1 MSYVFKQS
9 FVSTSKYSIKCP
21 NSMTPKYVVCHNTA
35 NDASAENEI
44 SYMVNNNNQVSYHLA
59 VDDIQAIQGVPFD
72 RNAWHSGDE
81 ANGEGN
87 RHGIAVEICYSKSGG
102 PKYTAAEENAVY
114 VMARLLHQYGLSIND
129 LKQHADF
136 AAKNCPHRIRDEGR
150 WESVKA
156 RVQTVLTAI
165 KKGEC
170 SASLSSGTTS
180 VSSSSSTSSPTVT
193 ESKFTVKIICDT
205 LNIRKS
211 ASFSSDVV
219 GTVKKGEVF
228 TIVET
233 SNGLGRLKSG
243 AGWISMGTAYV
254 EKTTTSSS
262 SEPTSPGYIVEIVNC
277 SVLNVR
283 SGAGTNYSVVTTVK
297 AGEFYTIVAESNG
310 WGKLK
315 SGAGWISLSYAQK
328 I

>member
-1 MSYVFKQS
+1 M
-9 FVSTSKYSIKCP
+9 
-21 NSMTPKYVVCHNTA
+21 
-35 NDASAENEI
+35 
-44 SYMVNNNNQVSYHLA
+44 
-59 VDDIQAIQGVPFD
+59 
-72 RNAWHSGDE
+72 
-81 ANGEGN
+81 
-87 RHGIAVEICYSKSGG
+87 
-102 PKYTAAEENAVY
+102 
-114 VMARLLHQYGLSIND
+114 
-129 LKQHADF
+129 
-136 AAKNCPHRIRDEGR
+136 
-150 WESVKA
+150 KA

-170 SASLSSGTTS
+170 SASLSNGTTS
-180 VSSSSSTSSPTVT
+180 VSSSSSTSLPTVT

-211 ASFSSDVV
+211 ASFSSAVV

-262 SEPTSPGYIVEIVNC
+262 SEPTLPGYIVEIVNC